1 MKAALITE
9 KQIKEIEDA
18 LEEIKASGLL
28 KEQPWS
34 NWVQAIAIVRSLKD
48 NNSFEKLETDA
59 KCFRFWV
66 QEAEHNP
73 VNMAK
78 LIMYCRTEQDYRDAI
93 IPVLK
98 EAERTIIKALGET
111 K

>member
-9 KQIKEIEDA
+9 EQIKAIEDA
-18 LEEIKASGLL
+18 LKTSEPFNDYLYKNALE
-28 KEQPWS
+28 
-34 NWVQAIAIVRSLKD
+34 IVRSLKD

-73 VNMAK
+73 ASMAK
-78 LIMYCRTEQDYRDAI
+78 LIMYCHTEQDYRDAI

-98 EAERTIIKALGET
+98 EAERTIIKASGET